1 MKSKARAS
9 YLAFYFRRNMSI
21 VEPNTP
27 KTSWTISNTIAQTT
41 SLLSDESDILF
52 VDEFGANLSDGII
65 VIYDFEAMP
74 ASWDS
79 TDENSTDWAEAYA
92 IATSGDRVT
101 ASGDVRVTAD
111 GDIRIMTICNSNKVL
126 AHDWDGETNQT
137 TSWADSYVL
146 TSDYYLLTV
155 SGDSRVTE
163 SGDIRVM
170 AVSNNNNK
178 PSTAWSEEY

>member
-1 MKSKARAS
+1 
-9 YLAFYFRRNMSI
+9 MSI

-52 VDEFGANLSDGII
+52 VDEFGSNLSDGII

-79 TDENSTDWAEAYA
+79 IDENSTGWAEAYV
-92 IATSGDRVT
+92 IATSNSRTTVSGDIRVT
-101 ASGDVRVTAD
+101 PD
-111 GDIRIMTICNSNKVL
+111 GDIRIMTVSNSNKSL
-126 AHDWDGETNQT
+126 AHDWDNETNQI
-137 TSWADSYVL
+137 TSWADSFVL
-146 TSDYYLLTV
+146 TATYNLLTE
-155 SGDSRVTE
+155 SGDTRITE

-170 AVSNNNNK
+170 TVSNNNNE
-178 PSTAWSEEY
+178 PITAWSEEY

>member
-1 MKSKARAS
+1 
-9 YLAFYFRRNMSI
+9 MSI

-27 KTSWTISNTIAQTT
+27 KTSWSTSNTIAQTT

-52 VDEFGANLSDGII
+52 VDEFGSNLSDGVI

-79 TDENSTDWAEAYA
+79 IDENDTDWAEAYA
-92 IATSGDRVT
+92 IATNANRITESEDI
-101 ASGDVRVTAD
+101 RVTAD

-137 TSWADSYVL
+137 TSWAESYVL
-146 TSDYYLLTV
+146 TSNYYLLTE
-155 SGDSRVTE
+155 SGDSRITE
-163 SGDIRVM
+163 SGDIRVV
-170 AVSNNNNK
+170 AISNNNNK
-178 PSTAWSEEY
+178 PSTVWSEEY